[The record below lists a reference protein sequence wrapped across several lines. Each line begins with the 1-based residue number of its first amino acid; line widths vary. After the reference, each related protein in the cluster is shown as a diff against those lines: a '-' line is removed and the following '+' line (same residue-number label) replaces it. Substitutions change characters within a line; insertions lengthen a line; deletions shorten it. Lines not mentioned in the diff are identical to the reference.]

1 EEEWE
6 IEEKGGEGRSL
17 QVWEQTGRCHSELLE
32 EQQHQE
38 GGSKL
43 GGGLRFPHTTIL
55 WVTCQQDVLNE
66 RLDARVDDMIKKGL
80 LQELK
85 GFHSSY
91 NTKRLKDGEPPD
103 YTRGIFQSIGFKEF
117 HEFLILPEEEK
128 ETDKGRKL
136 YEAGVQSMKLVP
148 PVYTVDGT
156 DPSQWNKR
164 VRDPAQSIIQAFI
177 DGTQPDQ
184 ETANIPEDSKTPAD
198 VNRNDK
204 TRYECTVCNRV
215 IIGERIWKAHL
226 GGGKHR
232 RMLKK
237 QQRLASE
244 KTQVS
249 LCAPTVET
257 KT

>member
-1 EEEWE
+1 MTPNLLWATRQYTKKQ
-6 IEEKGGEGRSL
+6 IRWIKNRFLLTPGR
-17 QVWEQTGRCHSELLE
+17 Q
-32 EQQHQE
+32 
-38 GGSKL
+38 
-43 GGGLRFPHTTIL
+43 
-55 WVTCQQDVLNE
+55 
-66 RLDARVDDMIKKGL
+66 
-80 LQELK
+80 
-85 GFHSSY
+85 
-91 NTKRLKDGEPPD
+91 
-103 YTRGIFQSIGFKEF
+103 
-117 HEFLILPEEEK
+117 
-128 ETDKGRKL
+128 
-136 YEAGVQSMKLVP
+136 VP